1 MHKEELLSALEH
13 LTDSVRRVTGNDHSE
28 EIRHWLMAATLRI
41 WSANKLFSN
50 DYIDLLSVFH
60 NGQHTP
66 AQIST
71 ALHCAGE
78 EARALQVPLF
88 FRLVAAADAQNY
100 STESRRLTEEI
111 EAFLASMAAANGDF
125 TLEELAELNEISQ
138 LLFDYCNAQYIPCL
152 KFHSPHGKTVTPLL
166 ESSYCQSKEIEE
178 EPDPVKELPITE
190 EQPPEIESTITLPV
204 TLKLELT
211 SESEEPVSLAPQ
223 DDAPAEDNPGVS
235 VTKPAAPAKAASSPK
250 SKSENKAENEETLET
265 VLAELNSLVGL
276 DKVKEDVQSLIN
288 FLRICRLREERGMKI
303 PTVSYHLVFTGNP
316 GTGKTT
322 VARLVAK
329 LYYLMGLLPQGQLVE
344 TDRSGLVAGY
354 LGQTA
359 IKTQKVIQ
367 QALGGVL
374 FIDEAYSLANEEQ
387 DFYGKEAIETILKAM
402 EDHRD
407 ELVVIVAGYD
417 ELMHQF
423 IDSNPGLRSRFNKY
437 FHFPDYGSGDL
448 LLILKRFCTTNGYVL
463 ADETIPF
470 LEAQLQE
477 MFETRAE
484 HFGNART
491 IRNLF
496 EHAINHQADRLVQDP
511 HITDEELACLTLS
524 DIRSAMEEM

>member
-1 MHKEELLSALEH
+1 MNTQDLLVTLSALQN
-13 LTDSVRRVTGNDHSE
+13 SVRNSLQEDHTDAVND
-28 EIRHWLMAATLRI
+28 WLMAATLRI
-41 WSANKLFSN
+41 WGANRLFSQS
-50 DYIDLLSVFH
+50 YADLLSVFH
-60 NGQHTP
+60 QKTYTS

-71 ALHCAGE
+71 ALHCAAE
-78 EARALQVPLF
+78 KERSLTLPPF
-88 FRLVAAADAQNY
+88 FRSIVSSDLA
-100 STESRRLTEEI
+100 TGKTHSRSLAEEI
-111 EAFLASMAAANGDF
+111 PVFLASMAAANGDF
-125 TLEELAELNEISQ
+125 TLEEAAVLREIST
-138 LLFDYCNAQYIPCL
+138 LL
-152 KFHSPHGKTVTPLL
+152 
-166 ESSYCQSKEIEE
+166 SSYCDTQGIPPLPSHTLPKT
-178 EPDPVKELPITE
+178 PITALNE
-190 EQPPEIESTITLPV
+190 SGYYSSSKKPQAEDVLPSAPSPSAPENTITIPITLTLEASPQLNSSPDLKQIPV
-204 TLKLELT
+204 ISAT
-211 SESEEPVSLAPQ
+211 SPKVPEPVSSTPSAQ
-223 DDAPAEDNPGVS
+223 EGD
-235 VTKPAAPAKAASSPK
+235 
-250 SKSENKAENEETLET
+250 TLER

-276 DKVKEDVQSLIN
+276 AQVKDDVQSLIN
-288 FLRICRLREERGMKI
+288 FLKICRLREERGMRV

-367 QALGGVL
+367 EALGGVL
-374 FIDEAYSLANEEQ
+374 FIDEAYSLANEE
-387 DFYGKEAIETILKAM
+387 DDSYGKEAIETILKAM

-437 FHFPDYGSGDL
+437 FHFPDYDSADL
-448 LLILKRFCTTNGYVL
+448 LKILHRFCKTNGYAL
-463 ADETIPF
+463 AEDAIPL
-470 LEAQLQE
+470 LEHHLKDLYLSRE
-477 MFETRAE
+477 K

-496 EHAINHQADRLVQDP
+496 EHAINRQADRLAKDP
-511 HITDEELACLTLS
+511 HITDEELICLTS
-524 DIRSAMEEM
+524 ADIRAALEEF